1 MFFGLLVGIAL
12 GYFFKP
18 QIDRGLG
25 KLVKRLREDRNK
37 RHYYDDI
44 D

>member
-1 MFFGLLVGIAL
+1 MFFWLLVGVIL

-25 KLVKRLREDRNK
+25 RLVKRLREDRNN
-37 RHYYDDI
+37 RHYYDDT